1 MPTNNDRIKQ
11 LEQRVEEV
19 TRELEQVASER
30 VRLQAERDGLV
41 KARDAI
47 SVELEKA
54 RAELDQLQVER
65 PALTFDQLGTQLRQG
80 LAAVDDVGGEN
91 GPRYQAKGATFELKV
106 AIETDGEQAVLRLP
120 AIGDA
125 VDPDLLGSFKLELGR
140 ANEADAD
147 LTGMVLV
154 PTVTGATS
162 DGAFAR
168 LASSGLAVGET
179 AERPAF
185 APPGSVVDQDPEGG
199 SYVEPGTAIDL
210 VLAATEVPIPDL
222 IGLTLGAARDRLSS
236 VRLEVGEVSSVP
248 SEDAAPGTIVS
259 QSPAAGKAAIVGSSV
274 AVEFASRPVREVPD
288 LSGMTV
294 AEAKDALAEVE
305 LELGRTDQQPSEAEP
320 GRIVGQRPAAGSVV
334 EKETAVNVVVAKAR
348 IRRAA
353 PVPDVVGLP
362 LGEAEKALRAADF
375 VGRVSGT
382 RPFADG
388 ESRRIFGS
396 VVDQDPRSGT
406 PSTAAEVSLVVVA
419 SGDSATTLPGVG
431 RALAERL
438 AVAGLRTVGDIAHS
452 DPALIQEAIGGKL
465 QRATDIRD
473 AAVRANHP

>member
-185 APPGSVVDQDPEGG
+185 APPGSVV
-199 SYVEPGTAIDL
+199 S
-210 VLAATEVPIPDL
+210 
-222 IGLTLGAARDRLSS
+222 TLR
-236 VRLEVGEVSSVP
+236 
-248 SEDAAPGTIVS
+248 
-259 QSPAAGKAAIVGSSV
+259 
-274 AVEFASRPVREVPD
+274 
-288 LSGMTV
+288 
-294 AEAKDALAEVE
+294 
-305 LELGRTDQQPSEAEP
+305 
-320 GRIVGQRPAAGSVV
+320 
-334 EKETAVNVVVAKAR
+334 
-348 IRRAA
+348 
-353 PVPDVVGLP
+353 
-362 LGEAEKALRAADF
+362 
-375 VGRVSGT
+375 
-382 RPFADG
+382 
-388 ESRRIFGS
+388 
-396 VVDQDPRSGT
+396 
-406 PSTAAEVSLVVVA
+406 
-419 SGDSATTLPGVG
+419 
-431 RALAERL
+431 
-438 AVAGLRTVGDIAHS
+438 
-452 DPALIQEAIGGKL
+452 
-465 QRATDIRD
+465 
-473 AAVRANHP
+473 